1 MELRVLALA
10 VVCGSWACSGSKTK
24 SEDAKP
30 IVHPSDAAVARAPD
44 AAPPAPGG
52 KGDAS
57 IRVEWHDVP
66 LEARKPGPCGPQVS
80 PTTTWGIPDVV
91 VTIDAPGTAPARTAR
106 IVLDTCLRP
115 PVQVAT
121 SSLLV
126 ASGTLQPAK
135 LAISHD
141 GAAPLPVELPIAGH
155 EVAVALQPGRYELT
169 AGAAKAWL
177 VAAPTPWTAVT
188 EASGVAILRDV
199 PSGTWPIS
207 AWSPASGR
215 TAKGEI
221 AVAAGQLAEVTVQLQ
236 P

>member
-1 MELRVLALA
+1 MELRAVALVA
-10 VVCGSWACSGSKTK
+10 CAWACSGSKTK
-24 SEDAKP
+24 IEDAKP
-30 IVHPSDAAVARAPD
+30 VVHPSDAAVVHAPD
-44 AAPPAPGG
+44 AAPPAPGA

-66 LEARKPGPCGPQVS
+66 LDARTPGPCGPAIS

-106 IVLDTCLRP
+106 VVLDTCLRP

-121 SSLLV
+121 SSVVV
-126 ASGTLQPAK
+126 ASGASQPAK
-135 LAISHD
+135 LTMSHD
-141 GAAPLPVELPIAGH
+141 GAAAVPIELPIAGH
-155 EVAVALQPGRYELT
+155 EVQVALQPGRYELT
-169 AGAAKAWL
+169 AGAPRAWV
-177 VAAPTPWTAVT
+177 VAAPTPWIAVT

-199 PSGTWPIS
+199 PTGTWPVS
-207 AWSPASGR
+207 AWSPTSGR

-221 AVAAGQLAEVTVQLQ
+221 AVTAGQLAEVTLQLQ